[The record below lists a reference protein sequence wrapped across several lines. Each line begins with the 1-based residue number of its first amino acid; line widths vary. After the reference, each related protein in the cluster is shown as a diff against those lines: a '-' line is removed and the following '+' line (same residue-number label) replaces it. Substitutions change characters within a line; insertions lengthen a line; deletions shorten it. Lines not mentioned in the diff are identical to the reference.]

1 MPLAVDHICDYVTIR
16 VIVFL
21 LVLESSYDSLSV
33 YEWYSVSLWH
43 FASGQKT
50 FTKRVDWTRFTDV
63 VKSGKVG
70 VQLKA
75 DTCML
80 MQKTNYCSYKLFN
93 DCLLHTCAVQESCWI
108 VLRTDYVTNLT
119 PLPWLRQTAFPG
131 ISVKATCENMPF
143 ASTSV
148 CPLTVLTKVDG
159 VPSSKFEKYPENYNV
174 EQLRW

>member
-70 VQLKA
+70 VQLKV

-108 VLRTDYVTNLT
+108 ALRTDYVTNLT
-119 PLPWLRQTAFPG
+119 PLPWLRQTNSLSWHFCKGDMWKYAFG
-131 ISVKATCENMPF
+131 KYFCLPF
-143 ASTSV
+143 NGSHQ
-148 CPLTVLTKVDG
+148 G
-159 VPSSKFEKYPENYNV
+159 RWRSKFEIRKISRK
-174 EQLRW
+174 L